1 MLRSALCRPS
11 WDRRPP
17 YRRCSSPQ
25 WQQQQQRVWR
35 HLARLPVE
43 GVAVVVV
50 CCHFMCNCNNLQR
63 PIRAICTRTTLITI
77 LLRAPGIDAA
87 GRGRGRGGDQ
97 AGTNPAYRPA
107 SAAGAGN
114 PLLPPTAFMSLLVD
128 LCLSL
133 RRECSTLLCRQGCR
147 CPIRLYSLSTSRTQL
162 KLSLKGCVTISA
174 WPLLLS

>member
-11 WDRRPP
+11 WDRPPP

-114 PLLPPTAFMSLLVD
+114 PLLPPTAFMSPPAGGPVPIAAPRVQYPPMPAGLQMPYQAAQPQYQPYPAQAQP
-128 LCLSL
+128 
-133 RRECSTLLCRQGCR
+133 QGVR
-147 CPIRLYSLSTSRTQL
+147 DNQ
-162 KLSLKGCVTISA
+162 
-174 WPLLLS
+174 